1 MKRTGTR
8 GPGRRAGSESA
19 AFAKSAAADVH
30 ARSRIADAEAASP
43 EGAAISY
50 SDLSLHD
57 LFEQQA
63 RTMLDRA
70 DMDEEQKQGILVAM
84 ACPCCGGG
92 AMSYSVKLRPGSKT

>member
-1 MKRTGTR
+1 VKRTGQR
-8 GPGRRAGSESA
+8 GKARRTGSA
-19 AFAKSAAADVH
+19 SAAAPKRAATDGGGFSDR
-30 ARSRIADAEAASP
+30 AGAGAAGGEAEAV
-43 EGAAISY
+43 SY

-92 AMSYSVKLRPGSKT
+92 AMSYSVKLRSGSKR